1 MKVFLSVDMEGITG
15 VTDWRHVMY
24 KDPEYGEARE
34 RMIADVN
41 AVIEAAFEAGAT
53 DVLVNDAHDRMGNLI
68 LSKLNAKARLISGF
82 TKPYGMMQGV
92 EGRDAALLIGYHARM
107 GATPAVM
114 DHTLYGGSVS
124 RIRVNGQEVGEP
136 ELSALLAGEFGVP
149 VVFLSGDNT
158 VCALAEAFIGPW
170 LRTAV
175 VKQAIGRGAAESL
188 HPDVTAE
195 LLRTGVIE
203 ALQGLDEACPTR
215 MDLPCDVEIE
225 FLATEMTDAAMI
237 SPWAE
242 RVDGRTVR
250 FRSETMVDAYR
261 TIEALGLLAS
271 FPVLLRHV

>member
-15 VTDWRHVMY
+15 VTDWRHVMH

-41 AVIEAAFEAGAT
+41 AVIDAAIEAGAT

-107 GATPAVM
+107 GATPAVL

-124 RIRVNGQEVGEP
+124 RVHLNGQEVGEA
-136 ELSALLAGEFGVP
+136 ELNASLAGEFGVP
-149 VVFLSGDNT
+149 VIFLSGDNT
-158 VCALAEAFIGPW
+158 VCELAEKFIGPW
-170 LRTAV
+170 LRTAA
-175 VKQAIGRGAAESL
+175 VKRAIGRGAAESL
-188 HPDVTAE
+188 HPDVTAG

-203 ALQGLDEACPTR
+203 ALQGLDEAHPTQV
-215 MDLPCDVEIE
+215 DLPCDVQIE
-225 FLATEMTDAAMI
+225 FLATEMTDSAMI

-261 TIEALGLLAS
+261 TIEVLGMLAS